1 MFAHGS
7 IRRLFTLIAVISPVL
22 AGCEAAS
29 GVLLARATVDGVS
42 LIATGKSSNGHGLSV
57 IAGED
62 CEPLRMLADEPI
74 CRPDDYPDS
83 AARLG
88 DAVAEPH
95 NTAVGSVFADAA
107 RNEYFVDPVTLPEF
121 TDTEEPERYVVI
133 ASFDD
138 SVDARAAAWNLADL
152 PATTTTVK
160 INGIPYYRVVVGPL
174 EPSLERVLAV
184 RLANAGVMSFY
195 PVMLCPRDQSE
206 PPCLGAPQYR
216 PVIDPDRV
224 AAVTS
229 R

>member
-7 IRRLFTLIAVISPVL
+7 IRRLFTLIATVSPLL

-42 LIATGKSSNGHGLSV
+42 LIATGKTSNGHGMSA

-62 CEPLRMLADEPI
+62 CEPLRVLQEEPI

-83 AARLG
+83 EARLA
-88 DAVAEPH
+88 DAIAEPH
-95 NTAVGSVFADAA
+95 NTAFGSVFVDAA
-107 RNEYFVDPVTLPEF
+107 RNQYFVDPVMLPEF
-121 TDTEEPERYVVI
+121 TDTEEPDRYVVI
-133 ASFDD
+133 ASFDNRL
-138 SVDARAAAWNLADL
+138 DARAAAWNLADL
-152 PATTTTVK
+152 PATTTTTD
-160 INGIPYYRVVVGPL
+160 INGVPYYRVVVGPL
-174 EPSLERVLAV
+174 DPSLERVLAM
-184 RLANAGVMSFY
+184 RLANAGIMSFY

-216 PVIDPDRV
+216 PVIRPDKV
-224 AAVTS
+224 ASVTH